1 MGKRIASA
9 RKALGMTQVK
19 LAEQLG
25 ISQQTLAHYEVGR
38 LRISVNTLDELAKA
52 LDVSIESLVHE
63 QPDTAKG
70 KRGPTPKLQHTIEQV
85 SAMPRAKQKFI
96 VEMLEAMIQQQQAS

>member
-25 ISQQTLAHYEVGR
+25 ISQQTLAHFSEVGR

-63 QPDTAKG
+63 QPDTAK
-70 KRGPTPKLQHTIEQV
+70 E
-85 SAMPRAKQKFI
+85 S
-96 VEMLEAMIQQQQAS
+96 EALHRNCNIRLSKSVPCLVLNRNLLWKCWKP